1 MGFKKP
7 FGGIWDGVGEDLE
20 RILGGF
26 GKVLAR
32 FWEGLKSFG
41 RIWGRSWKHFLKPF
55 YVRTPAL
62 SREAPRSV
70 SMRGGPPPSVVER
83 DLNTCKTF

>member
-1 MGFKKP
+1 MGLKRP
-7 FGGIWDGVGEDLE
+7 FERIWDGFGEDLE
-20 RILGGF
+20 RILEGF

-32 FWEGLKSFG
+32 FWEGLKNLG
-41 RIWGRSWKHFLKPF
+41 KIWGRSWKHFPKPF

-70 SMRGGPPPSVVER
+70 SIRGGPPFA
-83 DLNTCKTF
+83 C